1 MFLQKI
7 GICSLF
13 IINYVK
19 LVLKLTWSTL
29 SVSSEELFYSL
40 DLKVPGRC
48 VRAIVTG
55 EDRLFSRRP
64 PREAFTES
72 LRLKCACARQ
82 NNGSPKDVHFLIPEV

>member
-19 LVLKLTWSTL
+19 LVLKLTWSA
-29 SVSSEELFYSL
+29 VSSEELFYSL

-72 LRLKCACARQ
+72 LRLKYACARQ
-82 NNGSPKDVHFLIPEV
+82 NNGSRKDVHFLIPEV

>member
-7 GICSLF
+7 GICSVF

-40 DLKVPGRC
+40 DLKVPGWC
-48 VRAIVTG
+48 VRAIVT
-55 EDRLFSRRP
+55 EENRLFSRRP
-64 PREAFTES
+64 PREEFVES
-72 LRLKCACARQ
+72 LRLKHTCARQ
-82 NNGSPKDVHFLIPEV
+82 NNGSPRMSVS